1 VDTSTGAV
9 VQIDFGICFGMGQ
22 SVLPVPEFIPFRLTP
37 QLRAV
42 LQPLDGVGLLRHYMM
57 QCLQALRADA
67 GTGASAS
74 ACASAS
80 GRVNEATTL
89 SGDTATAAAKSRGKG
104 KGYSGGDQTKA
115 ESSTS
120 AAAAATAA
128 SLSAV
133 PESYLGI
140 VPNALEVYLNDPVVD
155 WLKSAAVPPVVP
167 TTKKPAK
174 KPSPHAS
181 CTGTAGEVGE
191 SDSEKSNHAAAAS
204 NQQREEWQQL
214 RENMQWEP
222 RRRVHLAV
230 QKLRGVHPTHLLLQ
244 DLARNPA
251 VQREK
256 SFAALEQIVTSA
268 GLAVSAFDAAA
279 AVDDAAA
286 AVGAG
291 AVVSVGQQ
299 ADTLINLATDANI
312 LVRQWGG
319 LQTWL

>member
-67 GTGASAS
+67 GTGAG
-74 ACASAS
+74 AS
-80 GRVNEATTL
+80 GSGGAGTERVNETTTL
-89 SGDTATAAAKSRGKG
+89 SGDTATAAAKSKGKG
-104 KGYSGGDQTKA
+104 KGFLGGDQTKA
-115 ESSTS
+115 ESSTFT
-120 AAAAATAA
+120 ATAAATAA

-174 KPSPHAS
+174 NPSPHAS

-191 SDSEKSNHAAAAS
+191 SDSEKSDHAAAAS

-256 SFAALEQIVTSA
+256 SFGALEQIVSSA
-268 GLAVSAFDAAA
+268 GLAVSAAASSA
-279 AVDDAAA
+279 DDAAA
-286 AVGAG
+286 VVAG

-299 ADTLINLATDANI
+299 ADTLISLATDANI